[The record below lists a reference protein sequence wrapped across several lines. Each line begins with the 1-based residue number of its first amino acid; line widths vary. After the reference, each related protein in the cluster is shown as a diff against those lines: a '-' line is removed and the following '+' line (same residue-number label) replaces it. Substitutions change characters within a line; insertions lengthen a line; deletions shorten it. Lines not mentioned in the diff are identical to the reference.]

1 VESFARLIVLALGAA
16 LVVALIREGPGG
28 PTRWVRAKF
37 LGDPETADQ
46 QAAARITQGGVPVS
60 PADIA
65 NAPPLQPNPPGVRPR
80 ATSPTGVRPRATSPT
95 GVRSVQL
102 PPFHGHVPAGP
113 GHPVATF

>member
-1 VESFARLIVLALGAA
+1 VESFARLVVLAIGAA

-65 NAPPLQPNPPGVRPR
+65 NAPPLQPNPPRTTPRRPTTPRTRGGAVSVR
-80 ATSPTGVRPRATSPT
+80 
-95 GVRSVQL
+95 
-102 PPFHGHVPAGP
+102 
-113 GHPVATF
+113 